1 MYIETNHEL
10 SDKFRKQIL
19 AVCTTPKTCAQ
30 ICKVVSSTPRI
41 LYNHLKALSE
51 QDNLKKIIAVAGNRT
66 RVSYETINSDYK
78 RIEYVKQRINSEK
91 KVGHF
96 FHRIENFEAQHK
108 ATSKLTRENYKTGRN
123 SIGISSVYDG

>member
-19 AVCTTPKTCAQ
+19 AICITPKTCAQ

-51 QDNLKKIIAVAGNRT
+51 QNNLKKIIAVAGNRT
-66 RVSYETINSDYK
+66 RVSYETINSEYK
-78 RIEYVKQRINSEK
+78 RVEYVKQRIKSEQK
-91 KVGHF
+91 IGHF
-96 FHRIENFEAQHK
+96 IHRIENFAAQHI
-108 ATSKLTRENYKTGRN
+108 ATAKFTRENYKTGRI
-123 SIGISSVYDG
+123 SIGISTVYDG